1 MRQILIFRY
10 DQRGISRDHDLSDH
24 RGEISKRK
32 TGTVNL
38 RASVSADMSE
48 RQPVVVGAVRT
59 PQGKRGG
66 VFAETGSEELS
77 VPLVEELIEQTG
89 IDPTAVD
96 DVRWGCAKQ
105 VNEQSNNIARVIAML
120 ALDESVPG
128 TTIDR
133 LCASSAEAIMSGAD
147 QIRAGTRDVIVA
159 GGVENMS
166 RNERREG
173 IGSYKG
179 VAERYDVDGLAMG
192 QTAEKVAQQFD
203 IPRERQ
209 DEYGARSQQR
219 ACAATEEGKFD
230 EEIVPIE
237 TDEGSVEEDEGL
249 RPGTTAEG
257 ISKLPPAF
265 EEDGSVTAANA
276 SQISDGA
283 AGLMITSREFAEKR
297 GLEIMAAIEGHNV
310 AGVDPTI
317 MGIGP
322 VPAVRGIWEE
332 NGRDAEDYDLVEL
345 NEAFASQTLY
355 CQDELGFGDDMYNV
369 NGGAIA
375 IGHPLGASGAR
386 LPVTLIHELQRRGG
400 GLGLSTMCVGY
411 GQGAAIEFAVE

>member
-1 MRQILIFRY
+1 
-10 DQRGISRDHDLSDH
+10 
-24 RGEISKRK
+24 
-32 TGTVNL
+32 
-38 RASVSADMSE
+38 MSE
-48 RQPVVVGAVRT
+48 RQPVVVSAART
-59 PQGKRGG
+59 PQGKQGG

-77 VPLVEELIEQTG
+77 VPVVEELIQETG
-89 IDPTAVD
+89 IDPETVD

-105 VNEQSNNIARVIAML
+105 VNEQSNNIARVIALL
-120 ALDESVPG
+120 ALEESVPG

-133 LCASSAEAIMSGAD
+133 LCASSAEAIISGAD

-166 RNERREG
+166 RNERRKG
-173 IGSYKG
+173 IGSYDG
-179 VAERYDVDGLAMG
+179 IAERYDVDGLAMG
-192 QTAEKVAQQFD
+192 QTAEKVAQKFD
-203 IPRERQ
+203 ISRERQ

-237 TDEGSVEEDEGL
+237 TDDGVVEEDEGL

-257 ISKLPPAF
+257 ISDLPPAF
-265 EEDGSVTAANA
+265 EEDGTVTAANA

-283 AGLMITSREFAEKR
+283 AGLLLTSREFAER
-297 GLEIMAAIEGHNV
+297 EGLEIMATVEGHNV

-332 NGRDAEDYDLVEL
+332 NGRDADEYDLVEL

-355 CQDELGFGDDMYNV
+355 CQDELGFDDDVFNV

-411 GQGAAIEFAVE
+411 GQGAAIEFAVK

>member
-1 MRQILIFRY
+1 LVEQLI
-10 DQRGISRDHDLSDH
+10 
-24 RGEISKRK
+24 E
-32 TGTVNL
+32 
-38 RASVSADMSE
+38 
-48 RQPVVVGAVRT
+48 
-59 PQGKRGG
+59 
-66 VFAETGSEELS
+66 ETG
-77 VPLVEELIEQTG
+77 IESAT
-89 IDPTAVD
+89 VD

-105 VNEQSNNIARVIAML
+105 VNEQSNNLARVIAML

-147 QIRAGTRDVIVA
+147 QIRAGTRDIIVA

-166 RNERREG
+166 RNERRKG
-173 IGSYKG
+173 IGSYDG
-179 VAERYDVDGLAMG
+179 IAAQYDAAGLAMG

-203 IPRERQ
+203 ISRERQ

-230 EEIVPIE
+230 KEILPIK
-237 TDEGSVEEDEGL
+237 TDDGEVTEDEGL

-257 ISKLPPAF
+257 ISSLPPAF
-265 EEDGSVTAANA
+265 AEDGSVTAANA

-283 AGLMITSREFAEKR
+283 AGLMLTAREYAEDH
-297 GLEIMAAIEGHNV
+297 GLEILAAIEGHNV
-310 AGVDPTI
+310 AGVDPTM

-322 VPAVRGIWEE
+322 VPAVRGIWEN
-332 NGRDAEDYDLVEL
+332 NGRNAEDYDLVEL

-355 CQDELGFGDDMYNV
+355 CQDELGFDDDRFNV

-386 LPVTLIHELQRRGG
+386 LPVTLIHELRRRGG